1 MDGQGNEGDE
11 IVLLA
16 LRSIECKIPEQI
28 KSVKELTAEMIVEV
42 VARSLWLISNGEVK
56 FSVLLPTNIAS
67 RHRICTNMASKVKDL
82 GFTGDCGYNQLLYP
96 VEAQTRQLMAWLVQ
110 KLPRS
115 EEERAEEVLGAN
127 ALLNKRIISSLV
139 SWRTAQWRLA
149 QCASGTP
156 LRNVYDRKGLVTVS
170 SNRISDPDVRRVY
183 STAAQAGH
191 AVESSIFERHALQRL
206 REAVLENNL
215 GDMEAVARRANLV
228 STMVKDALNTA
239 RRGVG
244 GGGADSS
251 SRQADQLAMSLQD
264 LVASIGG
271 EMDGSARA
279 QGGGRFAHASAFA
292 EETGGSIGGG
302 GSLGA
307 ALNASLAGLTAED
320 AEIRRQRLEAE
331 EGERQQELEDL
342 RNAAQVAQGNL
353 DALERQQGNAS
364 SKIRQLDSELAAL
377 LNEGEALEKEIM
389 IKRKTLEMLPS
400 AAENIGKLQAICGGS
415 AKRLMQLAQEW
426 ETHRRPLVDKLRGI
440 KASKMQRRNKCRQ
453 MVDEMKARREE
464 MAGMIQDLKDKQTR
478 AQTLAEELNKLPKN
492 INRTLYTHR
501 IMDIISSIGKQNRD
515 IDKITNDIRDIQK
528 TINQSTLS
536 LQRADAVAEE
546 LIYQVRVPPSP
557 LHFLLLSLPL
567 PPPITH
573 LFLLPPLLPY
583 PLPYP
588 LSLGCQRP
596 RKRPCHGRHVQAAQ
610 DASRP
615 VRITARD
622 DRQNWPAGEAQAR
635 PRDQD

>member
-1 MDGQGNEGDE
+1 MDRQGNEGDE

-16 LRSIECKIPEQI
+16 LRSIECMIPDQV

-56 FSVLLPTNIAS
+56 FSVQLPTNIAS

-206 REAVLENNL
+206 RQGVLENNL

-228 STMVKDALNTA
+228 SSMVKDALNTA

-244 GGGADSS
+244 GGDG

-271 EMDGSARA
+271 EIDGSARA
-279 QGGGRFAHASAFA
+279 QGEGRFAHASAFA
-292 EETGGSIGGG
+292 EETGGSVGGG

-331 EGERQQELEDL
+331 ESERQQELDEL

-377 LNEGEALEKEIM
+377 LNEGESLEKEIM

-400 AAENIGKLQAICGGS
+400 AAENIGKLQGICGGS

-478 AQTLAEELNKLPKN
+478 AQNLAEELNKLPKN

-546 LIYQVRVPPSP
+546 LIYQVRAVVLRPPSLSSQVQRACSHLPRP
-557 LHFLLLSLPL
+557 LS
-567 PPPITH
+567 PPPQHTI
-573 LFLLPPLLPY
+573 LKRLPTAQEATTPWSTRTGGSGRFAPN
-583 PLPYP
+583 
-588 LSLGCQRP
+588 LSP
-596 RKRPCHGRHVQAAQ
+596 F
-610 DASRP
+610 SR
-615 VRITARD
+615 R
-622 DRQNWPAGEAQAR
+622 
-635 PRDQD
+635 